1 MANLSNGEWIVRQV
15 EMIATLSGKESA
27 RVWKSLYDDF
37 EYRTG
42 KAFQRTAYNSDPPK
56 KTLTVI
62 REEGFL
68 DEFSK
73 FVEDKLT
80 ALSEKPQGGV
90 KE

>member
-1 MANLSNGEWIVRQV
+1 MANLSNGEWVVRQV
-15 EMIATLSGKESA
+15 EMISSLSGRESA
-27 RVWKSLYDDF
+27 KVWRDLYDSF
-37 EYRTG
+37 EHKVG
-42 KAFQRTAYNSDPPK
+42 IAFQRIAYVSDPPK

-68 DEFSK
+68 DDFSK